1 MDKQTMIDI
10 EVAFALP
17 DEQLILNVQ
26 VPEGTSVFDAAKM
39 SGIEYRFDDLNV
51 DEMPMGIFGKTVRK
65 PKDEVIKAG
74 QRIEIY
80 RPLTID
86 PKQARANRA
95 AKAAAAKDKA

>member
-1 MDKQTMIDI
+1 MAEKMIDI

-39 SGIEYRFDDLNV
+39 SGIEQRFDDLNV

-65 PKDEVIKAG
+65 PKDEAIKAG

-80 RPLTID
+80 RPLIID

-95 AKAAAAKDKA
+95 AKAAADKESK

>member
-1 MDKQTMIDI
+1 MADKMIDI

-39 SGIEYRFDDLNV
+39 SGIEQRFDDLNV
-51 DEMPMGIFGKTVRK
+51 DDMPLGIFGKTVRK

-95 AKAAAAKDKA
+95 AKAAAKESK

>member
-1 MDKQTMIDI
+1 MTDKMIDI

>member
-1 MDKQTMIDI
+1 MADKMIDI

-26 VPEGTSVFDAAKM
+26 VPEGTSVFDAAKL
-39 SGIEYRFDDLNV
+39 SGIEDRFEDLNV
-51 DEMPMGIFGKTVRK
+51 DDMPMGIFGKTVRK
-65 PKDEVIKAG
+65 PKEEIMKAG

-80 RPLTID
+80 RPLIID

-95 AKAAAAKDKA
+95 AKAAAAKDAK

>member
-1 MDKQTMIDI
+1 MTDKMIDI

-39 SGIEYRFDDLNV
+39 SGIEARFDLNV
-51 DEMPMGIFGKTVRK
+51 DDMPMGIFGKTVRK
-65 PKDEVIKAG
+65 PKEEIMKAG

-80 RPLTID
+80 RPLIID

-95 AKAAAAKDKA
+95 AKAAAAKDAK

>member
-1 MDKQTMIDI
+1 MADKMIDI

-39 SGIEYRFDDLNV
+39 SGIEARFDDLNV
-51 DEMPMGIFGKTVRK
+51 DDMPMGIFGKTVRK
-65 PKDEVIKAG
+65 PKDELIKAG

-80 RPLTID
+80 RPLIID